1 MGPVPRWRV
10 GHGTDRGTEQFA
22 IYYSGELENHVLK
35 KRLQVKHEAPLAE
48 RLASEATRLTEPTKW
63 MPHGLAMRLC
73 AKSGRCRPLTFG
85 WSRGYSHRGSRTSSI
100 CLSSNDR

>member
-35 KRLQVKHEAPLAE
+35 KRLQVKHEAPLQRDWQA
-48 RLASEATRLTEPTKW
+48 RQHA
-63 MPHGLAMRLC
+63 
-73 AKSGRCRPLTFG
+73 
-85 WSRGYSHRGSRTSSI
+85 
-100 CLSSNDR
+100 